1 MSTKKKRGRPVNL
14 EMPEQIDASP
24 EEIAERVLQA
34 KPPKVWKYME
44 EAEQRK
50 LDRERKR
57 NEAT

>member
-1 MSTKKKRGRPVNL
+1 MNL